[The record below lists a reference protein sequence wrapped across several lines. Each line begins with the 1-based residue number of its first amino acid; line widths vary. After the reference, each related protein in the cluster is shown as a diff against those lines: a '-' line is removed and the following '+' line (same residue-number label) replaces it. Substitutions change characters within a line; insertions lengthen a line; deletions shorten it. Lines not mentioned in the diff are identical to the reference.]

1 MLQKEAKDWKT
12 KADLTQEESVKL
24 KDEVYQLR
32 ARTKN
37 EERNIVA

>member
-12 KADLTQEESVKL
+12 KADFAQEESAKL